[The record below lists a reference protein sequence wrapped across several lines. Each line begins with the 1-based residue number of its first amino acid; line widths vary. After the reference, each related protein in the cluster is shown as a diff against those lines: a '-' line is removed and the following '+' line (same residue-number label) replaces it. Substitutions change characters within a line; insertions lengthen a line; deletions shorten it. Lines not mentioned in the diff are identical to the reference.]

1 MYSWEIDKF
10 IKDRNYKLSSIEYC
24 NLCDTSHQ
32 INRIKYNQ
40 IFNNYEIWT
49 DDNYYFKFKVYYQK

>member
-10 IKDRNYKLSSIEYC
+10 IKNRNYKLSSIEYC
-24 NLCDTSHQ
+24 NLCDTSSQ